1 VADAYYGA
9 IQRRSADAFAALEG
23 AGASGDEIEQLA
35 TAWVEALA
43 ARDPSNPELA
53 VELTDDLS
61 ALVDEAGAAF
71 AAARV
76 PLTADPSMIITA
88 ETPLTDGYL
97 ATACPDQ
104 GSITGSDVVDG

>member
-1 VADAYYGA
+1 MRSSDGA
-9 IQRRSADAFAALEG
+9 PTRSRRSKAQARTD
-23 AGASGDEIEQLA
+23 DEIEQLA

-43 ARDPSNPELA
+43 TRNPSNPELA
-53 VELTDDLS
+53 VELPDDLT

-88 ETPLTDGYL
+88 ETPRTDEYL